1 MKKPSPKTLGRTEA
15 LLFEREAQVLGWS
28 LLARMVFLSIG
39 SGLVALHIAGI
50 LPAGVISQSA
60 ADAWP
65 SLGVFGT
72 SGVLA
77 AGLYWTIRNHD
88 RYVHV
93 VGEGAVL
100 IDLVVLASLPWIWL
114 HAVPQLSTYPAGLVK
129 GDLFAIALLLIV
141 INSISLC
148 PQYPALMAAG
158 SIAVLSTVAALT
170 LDDPGVTFTISYVE
184 HFRTES
190 VNTGILFIRIIIL
203 ALCGGFL
210 SALAFTARRT
220 IREAVKLEI
229 DNLELRERQA
239 EMAFEGRM
247 AALDGMVSGI
257 AHEINTPLGA
267 VRSSVNT
274 TASAAQKLVSTPQE
288 APPRTQRILQI
299 VSDVTRSALLGLD
312 RIGGLVE
319 SLKGFSRLDEAEV
332 QQADLRAELDT
343 VLSLIEPAAIG
354 NIKIEK
360 NYGEIP
366 EIQCRP
372 RELNQA
378 FMTILVNAFDA
389 MKGEGRLALSIAQV
403 NSDIRVTIAD
413 SGPGIAPE
421 LREDLFDLNF
431 SQTGKR
437 IGMGLGLPT
446 SRRIVER
453 HGGTVTIDPATTS
466 GASFTISLPVK
477 PSS

>member
-1 MKKPSPKTLGRTEA
+1 
-15 LLFEREAQVLGWS
+15 
-28 LLARMVFLSIG
+28 
-39 SGLVALHIAGI
+39 
-50 LPAGVISQSA
+50 
-60 ADAWP
+60 
-65 SLGVFGT
+65 
-72 SGVLA
+72 
-77 AGLYWTIRNHD
+77 
-88 RYVHV
+88 
-93 VGEGAVL
+93 
-100 IDLVVLASLPWIWL
+100 
-114 HAVPQLSTYPAGLVK
+114 
-129 GDLFAIALLLIV
+129 
-141 INSISLC
+141 
-148 PQYPALMAAG
+148 
-158 SIAVLSTVAALT
+158 
-170 LDDPGVTFTISYVE
+170 
-184 HFRTES
+184 
-190 VNTGILFIRIIIL
+190 
-203 ALCGGFL
+203 
-210 SALAFTARRT
+210 
-220 IREAVKLEI
+220 
-229 DNLELRERQA
+229 
-239 EMAFEGRM
+239 M

-274 TASAAQKLVSTPQE
+274 TAAAAQKLVSTPQE
-288 APPRTQRILQI
+288 AAPRTQRILQI

-343 VLSLIEPAAIG
+343 VLSLIEPAAVG
-354 NIKIEK
+354 NVEVEK

-366 EIQCRP
+366 EIECRP

-431 SQTGKR
+431 SQTGQR

-453 HGGTVTIDPATTS
+453 HGGTVTIDPSTTS

-477 PSS
+477 APR

>member
-1 MKKPSPKTLGRTEA
+1 
-15 LLFEREAQVLGWS
+15 
-28 LLARMVFLSIG
+28 MVFFAIA
-39 SGLVALHIAGI
+39 GLLVGLHIAGI
-50 LPAGVISQSA
+50 LPPGIIAQAA

-65 SLGVFGT
+65 SLGLMCM
-72 SGVLA
+72 SGLLA
-77 AGLYWTIRNHD
+77 AGLYWTIRHHD
-88 RYVHV
+88 RYVRV
-93 VGEGAVL
+93 VGAGAVL
-100 IDLVVLASLPWIWL
+100 VDFGVLASLPWLWI

-129 GDLFAIALLLIV
+129 GELFGIALLLIV
-141 INSISLC
+141 INSISLN
-148 PQYPALMAAG
+148 PQHPALMAVG
-158 SIAVLSTVAALT
+158 SILVLSTVAVLT
-170 LDDPGVTFTISYVE
+170 LDDPSVTFTTSYVE

-190 VNTGILFIRIIIL
+190 INTGILFIRGLIL

-220 IREAVKLEI
+220 IREAVDLEVR
-229 DNLELRERQA
+229 NLELKERQA

-267 VRSSVNT
+267 IRSSVNT
-274 TASAAQKLVSTPQE
+274 TAAAARKLVPTPEE
-288 APPRTQRILQI
+288 AAPRTQRILQI

-319 SLKGFSRLDEAEV
+319 SLKGFARLDEAEV

-354 NIKIEK
+354 NVEVEK
-360 NYGEIP
+360 NYGDIP
-366 EIQCRP
+366 AIECRP

-389 MKGEGRLALSIAQV
+389 MKGEGRLTVSIAQV

-453 HGGTVTIDPATTS
+453 HGGTVTIDPSTTS
-466 GASFTISLPVK
+466 GASFTISLPIEA
-477 PSS
+477 SR